1 MQSFWNPVISVPF
14 LVFIVYYDII
24 AGFIVVAACVMTFE
38 ARDSAAKVVPARFK
52 ISTTGPS
59 SGSGGGGGGGGGNSH
74 FMAHNAVSRGSYSGH
89 GSLKTSGSQTGS
101 VQQPTHPHGRL
112 TSDRRA
118 LIESFMVFSRS
129 LGVKAQNKSSLNVP
143 QV

>member
-1 MQSFWNPVISVPF
+1 M
-14 LVFIVYYDII
+14 
-24 AGFIVVAACVMTFE
+24 VAACVMTFE

-52 ISTTGPS
+52 LSTTGPPS
-59 SGSGGGGGGGGGNSH
+59 NGGCGGGT
-74 FMAHNAVSRGSYSGH
+74 FMAHNVVSRGSYSGH

-101 VQQPTHPHGRL
+101 VQQPTHSHGRL

-118 LIESFMVFSRS
+118 LIESFMIFSRG
-129 LGVKAQNKSSLNVP
+129 LALKAQNKSSLNVP